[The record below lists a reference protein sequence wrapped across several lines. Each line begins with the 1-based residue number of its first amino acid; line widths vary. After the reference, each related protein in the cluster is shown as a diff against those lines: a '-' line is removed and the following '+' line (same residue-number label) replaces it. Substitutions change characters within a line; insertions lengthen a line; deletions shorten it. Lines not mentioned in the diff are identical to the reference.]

1 MILIF
6 LLLLAISV
14 AVASGS
20 VGPRSAP
27 LGTLVGVRRVRQYF
41 YFARR
46 SNADTDRH
54 TMTSDTPTT
63 DPPVVVAAP
72 ERRRVVAGLADGAVE
87 TVADLRVR
95 GRADE
100 IAAEL
105 RETHLPA
112 LEEAGYIEWD
122 REAGTIE
129 PGPNFEEA
137 AAHVDDLPIPDP
149 SDG

>member
-1 MILIF
+1 M
-6 LLLLAISV
+6 
-14 AVASGS
+14 
-20 VGPRSAP
+20 
-27 LGTLVGVRRVRQYF
+27 TL
-41 YFARR
+41 
-46 SNADTDRH
+46 
-54 TMTSDTPTT
+54 DTPTT
-63 DPPVVVAAP
+63 DPAVVLTAS
-72 ERRRVVAGLADGAVE
+72 ERKRAVAGLADGTVE

-137 AAHVDDLPIPDP
+137 ADHVGDLPLPESTS
-149 SDG
+149 SDD

>member
-1 MILIF
+1 
-6 LLLLAISV
+6 
-14 AVASGS
+14 
-20 VGPRSAP
+20 
-27 LGTLVGVRRVRQYF
+27 
-41 YFARR
+41 
-46 SNADTDRH
+46 
-54 TMTSDTPTT
+54 MTVDTPTS
-63 DPPVVVAAP
+63 DPAVDVAAP

-95 GRADE
+95 GRAEE

-122 REAGTIE
+122 RENGTIE

-137 AAHVDDLPIPDP
+137 ADHVDDLPLPDSEP
-149 SDG
+149 ADD

>member
-1 MILIF
+1 M
-6 LLLLAISV
+6 
-14 AVASGS
+14 
-20 VGPRSAP
+20 
-27 LGTLVGVRRVRQYF
+27 TL
-41 YFARR
+41 
-46 SNADTDRH
+46 
-54 TMTSDTPTT
+54 DTPTT
-63 DPPVVVAAP
+63 DSATVVGSP
-72 ERRRVVAGLADGAVE
+72 ERRRVLAGLADGTVE

-129 PGPNFEEA
+129 PGPNFDEA
-137 AAHVDDLPIPDP
+137 ASHVADLPMPDAEP
-149 SDG
+149 SDD

>member
-1 MILIF
+1 M
-6 LLLLAISV
+6 
-14 AVASGS
+14 
-20 VGPRSAP
+20 
-27 LGTLVGVRRVRQYF
+27 TL
-41 YFARR
+41 
-46 SNADTDRH
+46 
-54 TMTSDTPTT
+54 DTPTT
-63 DPPVVVAAP
+63 DPMVAVAAS

-95 GRADE
+95 GRVDE
-100 IAAEL
+100 TAAEL

-137 AAHVDDLPIPDP
+137 ASHVDDLPMPDAEP
-149 SDG
+149 SDD

>member
-1 MILIF
+1 MTLD
-6 LLLLAISV
+6 
-14 AVASGS
+14 
-20 VGPRSAP
+20 AP
-27 LGTLVGVRRVRQYF
+27 
-41 YFARR
+41 A
-46 SNADTDRH
+46 
-54 TMTSDTPTT
+54 T
-63 DPPVVVAAP
+63 DPAAVVAAP
-72 ERRRVVAGLADGAVE
+72 EREGVVAGLADGAAE
-87 TVADLRVR
+87 TVTDLRVR

-137 AAHVDDLPIPDP
+137 AAHVEDLPLPD
-149 SDG
+149 SEASND

>member
-1 MILIF
+1 MSI
-6 LLLLAISV
+6 
-14 AVASGS
+14 
-20 VGPRSAP
+20 
-27 LGTLVGVRRVRQYF
+27 
-41 YFARR
+41 
-46 SNADTDRH
+46 DTR
-54 TMTSDTPTT
+54 TT
-63 DPPVVVAAP
+63 DPAVVAAP
-72 ERRRVVAGLADGAVE
+72 ERRRVVAGLADGTVE

-95 GRADE
+95 GRAEE

-137 AAHVDDLPIPDP
+137 ADHVDGLPLPE
-149 SDG
+149 SDDD

>member
-6 LLLLAISV
+6 LLLRAISV
-14 AVASGS
+14 AFAFGS
-20 VGPRSAP
+20 AARRPAAR
-27 LGTLVGVRRVRQYF
+27 GTLVRSCMTRQYF
-41 YFARR
+41 YFDRDR
-46 SNADTDRH
+46 SVDTDRQ
-54 TMTSDTPTT
+54 TMTFDTSTT
-63 DPPVVVAAP
+63 DPAAVVATP
-72 ERRRVVAGLADGAVE
+72 ERGRVVAGLADGAVE

-112 LEEAGYIEWD
+112 LAEAGYIEWD

-137 AAHVDDLPIPDP
+137 EAHVDDLPMPEP
-149 SDG
+149 SDD

>member
-1 MILIF
+1 
-6 LLLLAISV
+6 
-14 AVASGS
+14 
-20 VGPRSAP
+20 
-27 LGTLVGVRRVRQYF
+27 
-41 YFARR
+41 
-46 SNADTDRH
+46 
-54 TMTSDTPTT
+54 MTVNTPTGDQAVDVT
-63 DPPVVVAAP
+63 AP

-95 GRADE
+95 GRAEE

-122 REAGTIE
+122 RENGTIE

-137 AAHVDDLPIPDP
+137 ADHVDDLPLPDSEP
-149 SDG
+149 ADD

>member
-1 MILIF
+1 M
-6 LLLLAISV
+6 
-14 AVASGS
+14 
-20 VGPRSAP
+20 
-27 LGTLVGVRRVRQYF
+27 TL
-41 YFARR
+41 
-46 SNADTDRH
+46 
-54 TMTSDTPTT
+54 DTPTT
-63 DPPVVVAAP
+63 DPAVVVAGP
-72 ERRRVVAGLADGAVE
+72 ERRRVVAGLADGAVK

-95 GRADE
+95 GRAEE

-137 AAHVDDLPIPDP
+137 AEHVDDLSMPEPEH
-149 SDG
+149 SDD